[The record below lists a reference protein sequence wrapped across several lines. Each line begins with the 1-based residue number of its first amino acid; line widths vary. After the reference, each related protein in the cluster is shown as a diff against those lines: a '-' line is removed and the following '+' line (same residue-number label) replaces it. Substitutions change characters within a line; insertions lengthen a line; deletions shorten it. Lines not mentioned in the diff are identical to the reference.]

1 MLLLIKCKGNYYTE
15 LDATCSFVSYIF
27 FTSQMKGALF
37 PEGLYPHIKA
47 WTGDKH
53 MKLI

>member
-1 MLLLIKCKGNYYTE
+1 MLPVHLSVI
-15 LDATCSFVSYIF
+15 FF

-47 WTGDKH
+47 RTGDKH